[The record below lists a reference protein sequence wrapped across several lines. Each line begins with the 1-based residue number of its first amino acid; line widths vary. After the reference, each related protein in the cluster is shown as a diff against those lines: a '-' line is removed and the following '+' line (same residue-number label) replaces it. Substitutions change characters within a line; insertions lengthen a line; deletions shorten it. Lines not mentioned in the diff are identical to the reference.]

1 MEKDCEQ
8 STGNVGKGAP
18 PLSLAFLFTTP
29 GASFTGLMGNV
40 NRLRVTKLIFTRKG
54 REDVLKIKT
63 PQKKISNQ
71 ENHHHHHHKEK
82 KENGTY
88 YTQTSAC
95 ETCIY

>member
-1 MEKDCEQ
+1 MSK

-54 REDVLKIKT
+54 WEDVLKIKT

-88 YTQTSAC
+88 HTQTSAC